1 MNTDNVLEFLKEN
14 YSIDFTQDDL
24 ERIGAIQQSSDN
36 ALLFKKTLYGLSSE
50 DIKSYFIFFLENECK
65 DEANIK
71 ALKVLE
77 HSKKQRNNYEE
88 IRKTLASYYD
98 ERVEELRK
106 WKNMKRFAKFRL
118 AELLPEILPELIESG
133 DLKLSEL
140 INLEKERLKKEK
152 EDEYY
157 EE

>member
-36 ALLFKKTLYGLSSE
+36 ALLFKKALYGLSSE

-71 ALKVLE
+71 PLKVLE